1 MSPKAVKQLNIS
13 CYEQQVALFVIRLIT
28 FCAFIVKKLVF
39 LCFRNSFF
47 FFFFFF
53 AVRC

>member
-13 CYEQQVALFVIRLIT
+13 CYGQQVALFVIRLIT
-28 FCAFIVKKLVF
+28 FYAFIMKEFVF

-47 FFFFFF
+47 F